1 VDKTSRLGKTI
12 LGFAALTTWLAA
24 TGISAAQPPMWT
36 TTTGDVRVT
45 CPMTIGGSFEARTTA
60 LTGSLSL
67 DAGASSFDGELSVD
81 LKTLDTGI
89 SLRNRHMLDNYLE
102 VQKGGD
108 FEVATLSQIDISQFK
123 PGVTDGPTPFTARLR
138 LHGTTQ
144 AVTGMVKLIMRGSSV
159 RVEATF
165 PVRLSDY
172 GIADPRHLGVGVKNE
187 IAVHA
192 LFLANRVG
200 PDHTD
205 YRRN

>member
-12 LGFAALTTWLAA
+12 LGLAALTTWLAA

-36 TTTGDVRVT
+36 ATMGDVRVT
-45 CPMTIGGSFEARTTA
+45 CPLTIGGSFEASTSA

-67 DAGASSFDGELSVD
+67 DAGSSSFDGELSVD

-89 SLRNRHMLDNYLE
+89 SLRNRHMLENYLE
-102 VQKGGD
+102 VQKGGE
-108 FEVATLSQIDISQFK
+108 FEVATLSQIDISVFK
-123 PGVTDGPTPFTARLR
+123 SGVTDGPSPFTARLR

-144 AVTGMVKLIMRGSSV
+144 AVTGIVRLITRGSSV

-165 PVRLSDY
+165 PVRISDY
-172 GIADPRHLGVGVKNE
+172 GIAAPRHLGVGVKNE
-187 IAVHA
+187 IVVKV
-192 LFLANRVG
+192 LFLADKVT
-200 PDHTD
+200 PDHAD